1 MRCGAA
7 GGRAGPSRAAGKG
20 CGHSCGGGGRSS
32 APAASPRSPLRRAE
46 LGAVHAG
53 PRGAA
58 ARPAQPC
65 TARPRPSFRGPASR
79 AAGGRGGVKPSL
91 LLCRARIVYRGPSG
105 AERICGGAATGGK
118 FGRGEREGGRN
129 GTVRAGGGT
138 AAGTAP
144 RSAPPFP
151 FRFSCRYFFFFQTRF
166 RPFSFIFHF
175 SISDLFII
183 FFNLAAFNSLPFSY
197 ADRFI
202 PALTLFFFIIS
213 LFHFT
218 SRCAP
223 SPLLPS

>member
-151 FRFSCRYFFFFQTRF
+151 FRFSCRYFFFQTRF

-202 PALTLFFFIIS
+202 PALTLFFLIIS

-223 SPLLPS
+223 SPSLPS